1 MGGAN
6 YFSTTTPTPGK
17 YGNGIPGITSLPG
30 SGQRSFNTS
39 GAFGVMS
46 PANGINTS
54 TTTTASSKNP
64 FAGQDLFFNNNNNIG
79 DKHAAAAAFGGSPF
93 ATSTTGG
100 FGGQPFVADFKSPG
114 SPMTAVGG
122 GGGGGAK
129 LDPFADLL

>member
-1 MGGAN
+1 MGGAK
-6 YFSTTTPTPGK
+6 YFSTTTPSN

-30 SGQRSFNTS
+30 STQKSFNTS

-46 PANGINTS
+46 PANGMNTF
-54 TTTTASSKNP
+54 TTTTASSNNP
-64 FAGQDLFFNNNNNIG
+64 FSGQDLFFNNNNNIG
-79 DKHAAAAAFGGSPF
+79 DKHAAASAFGGSPF
-93 ATSTTGG
+93 ATSTTGGG

-114 SPMTAVGG
+114 SSMTAAV